1 MKRLVLFL
9 MVLMVAVMC
18 QSCFTTRTS
27 VGDYRISKKVDKAS
41 SYNYSKVKQVYM
53 FWGLVPLGRARAAVP
68 SHGNCEIRTGFGFGD
83 FLVSLLTGGLISMQT
98 VKVKAPRVTIDS
110 KTPATGGQPVIYT
123 VPSQAPAT
131 ESPQKPAV
139 EKDAELEEIKKMLN

>member
-1 MKRLVLFL
+1 MKKLFL
-9 MVLMVAVMC
+9 LLVIAFMC

-27 VGDYRISKKVDKAS
+27 VGDYRISTKVDKAS
-41 SYNYSKVKQVYM
+41 AYNYSKVKQVYM

-68 SHGNCEIRTGFGFGD
+68 SHGNCEIRTGIGFGD
-83 FLVSLLTGGLISMQT
+83 FLVTLLTGGIISMQT
-98 VKVKAPRVTIDS
+98 VKVKAPRATINA
-110 KTPATGGQPVIYT
+110 KTPATGAQPVIYT

-131 ESPQKPAV
+131 ESKKQEPAV

>member
-1 MKRLVLFL
+1 MKKIVLFL
-9 MVLMVAVMC
+9 MIAFIC

-27 VGDYRISKKVDKAS
+27 VGDYRISTKVDKAS

-68 SHGNCEIRTGFGFGD
+68 SHGDCEIRTGIGFGD
-83 FLVSLLTGGLISMQT
+83 FLVTLLTGGIISMQT

-110 KTPATGGQPVIYT
+110 KTPMQPVIYT

-131 ESPQKPAV
+131 ESKKQEPAK